1 MQSAD
6 ALFITLAQDA
16 QPAPAKPHSATGGVF
31 LWVAIL
37 IAVILVGFVLLM
49 WLKRRI
55 FTADAA
61 QEQSG
66 GLMDNLRQMRD
77 SGQISKEEYDATRKA
92 MIARMSQADPG
103 PAKQAPAK
111 STNRPQSG
119 GLESR

>member
-1 MQSAD
+1 MQ
-6 ALFITLAQDA
+6 LLGVYTLLAQA
-16 QPAPAKPHSATGGVF
+16 GPPAKGRGDTGGVF

-37 IAVILVGFVLLM
+37 IAIILVGFVLLM

-55 FTADAA
+55 FSADSA

-92 MIARMSQADPG
+92 TIARMASVDPG
-103 PAKQAPAK
+103 PAAK
-111 STNRPQSG
+111 PPKKPQTG

>member
-6 ALFITLAQDA
+6 ALFITLAQAA
-16 QPAPAKPHSATGGVF
+16 QPAPSKPRSDSGGVF

-37 IAVILVGFVLLM
+37 IAIILIGFVLLM

-55 FTADAA
+55 FSDAA

-66 GLMDNLRQMRD
+66 GLMDSLRQMRD

-92 MIARMSQADPG
+92 MIARMASVDPG
-103 PAKQAPAK
+103 PAAK
-111 STNRPQSG
+111 PLKKPQSG

>member
-6 ALFITLAQDA
+6 ALFISLAQAA
-16 QPAPAKPHSATGGVF
+16 QPAPPKSHSASGGVF

-55 FTADAA
+55 FSADTA

-66 GLMDNLRQMRD
+66 GLMDKLRQMRD

-92 MIARMSQADPG
+92 MIARMASIDPG
-103 PAKQAPAK
+103 PAKPSPAK
-111 STNRPQSG
+111 STKRPQSG

>member
-6 ALFITLAQDA
+6 ALFITLAQA
-16 QPAPAKPHSATGGVF
+16 APLAPSKPRSDTGGVF

-55 FTADAA
+55 FSADAA

-66 GLMDNLRQMRD
+66 GLMDSLRQMRD

-92 MIARMSQADPG
+92 MIARISTSDF
-103 PAKQAPAK
+103 APAK
-111 STNRPQSG
+111 PVKSPKKPQSG